1 MYDGAGIKK
10 SKKDH
15 FAIKSKLISLSIM
28 GKRKFK
34 KDHFAVKS
42 KLSISVS
49 FWLMESKKEHFAK
62 YNERVGGASG
72 ACGGRNAF
80 VGEGYFLLQ

>member
-1 MYDGAGIKK
+1 
-10 SKKDH
+10 
-15 FAIKSKLISLSIM
+15 M

-49 FWLMESKKEHFAK
+49 FWLMESKKDHFAK